1 MPTDDRS
8 ATLPGVA
15 RLVLEYNGTN
25 WVPINAIA
33 QVTAFTVTNW
43 TNDVALDCNAA
54 AVAETNDV
62 LGTLIKHL
70 IATGVIAGTV
80 SA

>member
-1 MPTDDRS
+1 MPQN
-8 ATLPGVA
+8 A
-15 RLVLEYNGTN
+15 RDNTGALC
-25 WVPINAIA
+25 P
-33 QVTAFTVTNW
+33 AFTITNW
-43 TNDVALDCNAA
+43 TNDVALDCDAA

-70 IATGVIAGTV
+70 IETGVINGSV